1 MQDNNTPIFRV
12 SLSNGTSRDYTEKD
26 YRDLHIADW
35 LNEKH
40 NGNYSVYKL
49 NDAPADTIADDQDYV
64 VSFTKDGQTKSKLYS
79 GQEYKNLGMSD
90 WLEKKHAGNYQ
101 VQSVRGYR
109 DAYLAADED
118 YWKNKADE
126 QKAAIDKFDQD
137 NHDFMFKHDMETK
150 LYEAGEGNGVSDDYI
165 NDDAKYRELVRQKQ
179 KLQADLSNNPY
190 TKSIYKA
197 NAEYADEKAAEY
209 DDIINGMDP
218 QTREEKDERTYFKQ
232 ARKLQKDVAK
242 IYSVDTMKEPGENT
256 ASDYLRNFI
265 KGHGAT
271 FSDVDFWTM
280 NFTEISRN
288 LNVRDIM
295 RGLQN
300 KGINLLDATE
310 KDIDDNLTPGEKALL
325 QAFFMKS
332 EAEYQRAKDMAPG
345 YTAGQT
351 SAESLEFMA
360 EFLISGGI
368 GRGLAAAGAK
378 GLKSWIGRAI
388 RTGSESAI
396 RSSVKRGM
404 IGALTRGGEKAL
416 TKGMKTA
423 TDMASKAVSGAYSAG
438 IKPIGQAVWHT
449 AVQPSTYRTIT
460 ENMTQIQDNGEL
472 MKASDAIW
480 GGVLDQMIENWS
492 ESMGGA
498 VETVLGAPFKL
509 AGWSGEKILGKTS
522 LGQWGKWLADSQVAK
537 VLHDAGFNGLIGEM
551 GEEWLGNAVRV
562 GFGLMSGD
570 EFKDF
575 ASWHEQLEMAAS
587 FAPISLFGLGT
598 TTYAASRQAKNY
610 KRTAEAMRGVLNRAG
625 MTEDEIADI
634 MDTKHT
640 KKEIADALTPVIQRI
655 VHGRET
661 NDTAMEDY
669 ITTLRFAQASAMNE
683 VLATAQSIEKET
695 ARKEKRNDIARDLG
709 AKGEEVEI
717 DGEKKVIYTNDERG
731 KFTHIMQ
738 TDRVDAEGKPYELE
752 AVTTVK
758 DADGNEWFYMGS
770 DGSQVVL
777 KKIGADGGKPMF
789 LTQEQYAQR
798 VESGEYVE
806 NTQLATQYLDG
817 QIEKERAAE
826 ERNRRNKELQEKYNA
841 VAQRIQVGSTIDLG
855 TEEAPMKGVVMAMG
869 RDGVIVDFGDPVLL
883 NGATLQI
890 HRLSLEQAGNAVGV
904 DASTKSDEQQERDAI
919 DREDADRKRIDTLN
933 RTFRN
938 KDFTVNG
945 DYYVYT
951 RMFEAPFID
960 ENGTEVAKVTAT
972 DELGNEV
979 EVTVPLQE
987 LQEQA
992 LTAEEQDRIDAEQ
1005 DNTDASDDAAGTLKD
1020 FRGNAIPMHINEKT
1034 GEEEVDKREFKKRDP
1049 EAYYRW
1055 NDSRR
1060 GGDTSDSMEAIQA
1073 DIAAK
1078 TKQKE
1083 EYVSKKQAETD
1094 PDLRDE
1100 LEGQITRL
1108 DNDINLLAGIYLKYD
1123 TKMMFEY
1130 QQKRLQDNLN
1140 LDDIDINDVLL
1151 GDEMGTLTDEQKSI
1165 AMDYLNAKAALGS
1178 KSGQVRNDIADKV
1191 AVINNA
1197 IDSYVNVDNGQIVT
1211 ATLKQDDRKVFI
1223 IGGNVAV
1230 ADDGSMVDSQ
1240 KSDKLIIIKDAETS
1254 KISYVEPTQISR
1266 LNGNFDPVKEKDNAK
1281 QLVMQASAQS
1291 EEGTDGASQFNLGNT
1306 YQLTTEDGQTFPI
1319 QISNEQKPEAIEQ
1332 EPTETEQETALSR
1345 IPVDKNGNAQFE
1357 EAQPSDTWKALVEM
1371 NEGDAA
1377 EAEDTAKQMYDNA
1390 TKELDKAQKSKPKT
1404 GATVMEIQK
1413 NKAEYKSKLDKLQA
1427 KVDYWSTVLSFPEA
1441 ERKAAAIA
1449 AENAKTE
1456 AKQQANDNLAKGRK
1470 IMQEKGTYYK
1480 EDSKLGDYLNF
1491 EDFALRMI
1499 ANGRVK
1505 FVWKSDPD
1513 NSAIKG
1519 LGAHLGFEDNENE
1532 RKRVFSILANAD
1544 KGGLRPNEAAQELAE
1559 IYNSS
1564 NDNESIDTMQA
1575 LDTILDIIRSY
1586 GGKTRDMM
1594 NAAIAA
1600 HANVGMDERG
1610 YMEDRQGNPIN
1621 PDGTLYAEPV
1631 ASIDEITD
1639 EDFTNPTRSIALPK
1653 IPENVDNAIGA
1664 NGKPVIIKKNI
1675 FKRNSQAHPEV
1686 SPQQAREILSS
1697 ALYRPD
1703 LYGQNQKTSR
1713 PYNWIV
1719 ISTKDSAGQ
1728 NRLVVL
1734 EVNENKDNVEIIHWY
1749 NARNNS
1755 IEQIKRQAQKEGGL
1769 ILILPSE
1776 TEEAGGLSSRQ
1787 SGLSSKGKDNAKIT
1801 ENQEGDGKIILIKG
1815 KKWETTAEPES
1826 YKSSTKRRANSH
1838 DIVWFIGNKRYG
1850 STTAERD
1857 LIEAEASEYGGY
1869 IGAWNAYEE
1878 DKILLGKNEAA
1889 LLKKA
1894 AEHESANQTI
1904 EALSSNSSENHLAE
1918 NPNDLPDLLPT
1929 QENNTSSEDE
1939 GTNIFEESNT
1949 ETEKPV
1955 AEQIIE
1961 QRKVVN
1967 TEPTEAQKEAGNY
1980 RMGHVKIDGMDV
1992 TIENPKGSIRRG
2004 TDADGKEWQS
2014 EMHYDYGYI
2023 RSTKAVDNDHI
2034 DIFLSDNPETG
2045 DVFVVDQVNPK
2056 TGEFDESKVMYG
2068 FASEQEARDAYLSN
2082 YEEGWKGLGKI
2093 TEVTR
2098 EEFKKWIDSSTRKT
2112 KPFSEY
2118 ASVKVAEA
2126 QKDVEFSISNGN
2138 DKAGTAEEKE
2148 FAEKY
2153 SVSQKYVED
2162 YANGMRLGTGTGCGL
2177 ALQNIRHDFRLAN
2190 STLKFAEFAHEY
2202 AKLKRELFDKFGDY
2216 DKLKAQQ
2223 IAEAE
2228 ARRDAM
2234 EAARKRI
2241 EEEQQRKKAEYEA
2254 RIARYKGMSLD
2265 ELDSEYFKALEN
2277 KDEVSARDIVDE
2289 VARRN
2294 GYVDVSSDY
2303 QGVGAWAAPSRPG
2316 GYTDEERRASLETDA
2331 PDLSL
2336 EDISLGYTLQPDDI
2350 FDHPERYVQGDSTSK
2365 EAARAIKAT
2374 LNALKRGN
2382 KDAKIKVFRAV
2393 PLSVKEGRLRNG
2405 DWVTPSRAYAD
2416 MHGNHR
2422 LEGEYRVI
2430 EEEVPAKDLWWD
2442 GNDVREWGYDDGTA
2456 RRYANVEN
2464 NTKRNDVIT
2473 RDDAG
2478 NIIPPSRRFDSGN
2491 ADERYQISGRKA
2503 IDKSS
2508 EESRIAYEAVKEQL
2522 DRIGIPVE
2530 LLSNQAMREM
2540 AINANALETVS
2551 SQNEYQQTVVSSA
2564 SGAKIINNLDNL
2576 AKSLENEPKTKE
2588 KTFLGAL
2595 AKALDAKKHGSNSQ
2609 YATFE
2614 AKNGTVVTIRLA
2626 NHNAATSTFDN
2637 HGENDGISIVVSA
2650 RENNGIT
2657 NDGKAHVTEFYY
2669 DAIKLRK
2676 ADGKPLVDIVKSI
2689 KQSLY
2694 SGEYKDT
2701 TGLAQ
2706 REEVNA
2712 KDVPEFMTV
2721 YHGSGA
2727 KFDRFDHSHMGEG
2740 EGNQAFGWGTYVTE
2754 VEGIGRAYA
2763 KAAAAKD
2770 GDLMNRYTSYIRNRM
2785 ASGISFEAAKKEL
2798 MERLEKIYEKQTDET
2813 LYANFRESFKK
2824 LKALT
2829 ERELPLRELYTVEI
2843 PEDINSSLSKDEI
2856 LKGLDSIGKELFSG
2870 YGLNDVQI
2878 NAMYGTTRQWY
2889 ELGRTATSDF
2899 FPLKE
2904 AFKAYGI
2911 DAETIDKRIHDGA
2924 MEDRR
2929 KNPAGYGFY
2938 LNWTGRIDKWIEKL
2952 GISEDEYERYD
2963 MVTGEDA
2970 YHYLEIKLGGAKEA
2984 SDYLSEHGYVGIKYP
2999 AQYTSGGR
3007 SDGARNYVI
3016 FNENDAKITGRIE
3029 FLREPDGT
3037 VYGATVGGK
3046 IYLNR
3051 ERLNPNTPI
3060 HEYTHLWFSALK
3072 DANPELYKRG
3082 VELMKQLPIWEEVK
3096 TDPNYANLSGDDA
3109 IASECLSR
3117 LVGDKGADVLTKMAK
3132 DANVSGDILG
3142 TAHRISLIE
3151 EFKDWLKKFWTW
3163 VRDSFTPWTKEEA
3176 ARVSVDDIQN
3186 MVLSD
3191 LAKGVNPLANAREE
3205 SELTKTNDKFNEQ
3218 LETLTENNADSV
3230 VLSLGRPSDILQSAG
3245 VKNKPMKLYGNK
3257 VMKKMRKHGFALD
3270 DLHDLPRAVA
3280 DPIAVFN
3287 NYGEDGNRS
3296 ILTELRT
3303 QQGNFLVS
3311 VNIGKDADIDFNIVR
3326 SVFGKGDENVV
3337 DWINKGLA
3345 TYINKEKA
3353 LSFLSHQSAPIAA
3366 TAANAELL
3374 SAAKIVKEF
3383 ENPNNEGEKSNF
3395 QFIGEKGA
3403 AHLDKAEE
3411 ATIRLDNL
3419 SIARQMENAGKDAKT
3434 IKLATGWER
3443 GADGKWR
3450 YEISDANIKDTIDL
3464 GKGISK
3470 KRFEEDML
3478 WNSGRLGNVIDAPE
3492 IFKAYPQLK
3501 DIHIET
3507 DSIVNDMPSNGEFN
3521 ANSNRITIHA
3531 DKLKYLNS
3539 ILNHEIQHAIQHIE
3553 GFATGGTPEHLEK
3566 EFNAARL
3573 EWRARAYAHELE
3585 ETAKELGGEYNLV
3598 EVENAL
3604 GKEYKEMGMEDLLP
3618 DKETRIKGAN
3628 YFARGYADRSMD
3640 EAIKR
3645 FHLDESTRS
3654 DFNPY
3659 VEYMRIAGEVEA
3671 RNVSERL
3678 GMTPEERRRTLASE
3692 TEDVSREDQIILNDA
3707 LNGNSYYDEANDKFN
3722 NDLARYQNGEM
3733 DKNEMLRLGRPQGV
3747 MRAFLPDLPIVIR
3760 QRILSKGSTRKHNVA
3775 IDALTDMPK
3784 HLSQPIFVFKRSDNA
3799 LGVLTEMQ
3807 DRDGKNVCVAI
3818 ELNRRIQDGGEILE
3832 VNDVRSIHGRNV
3844 ADIVYPIVQNGTL
3857 KWVDKEKGLEYLS
3870 SASQYVQQEIDK
3882 QDLSSAAKIVKDFEN
3897 PIIPDATNVNPTSDL
3912 SKQSELDAEYMAAV
3926 KSGDMSKAQQMVKD
3940 AFRAAFPNN
3949 KLGSTIFYK
3958 GKNGEWKN
3966 QVGGF
3971 FTDSYEFA
3979 DYYGGGESK
3988 KFFINMENPY
3998 EYDFMESGSD
4008 GDFPGTD
4015 GQTRN
4020 TYDIIK
4026 AADEAAGDNP
4036 YDGYILRN
4044 VGEGSAPGD
4053 FIVDDYITKISSN
4066 VKSAEPVTY
4075 DDSGKVIP
4083 LSKRF
4088 SDVDDIRFRISKDDT
4103 SSNGGNSEASE
4114 NNGSDDEMTERPFED
4129 VMFSVRSRENTAK
4142 AKEGL
4147 QNFDKETVSDMLMK
4161 TFSDVPED
4169 IRAKITDRAF
4179 NNGFN
4184 FGKATVNYFA
4194 DLAERE
4200 DDLTDKEQKAVAT
4213 MRDNMKEALGIDNLS
4228 LDDTLWSM
4236 FQTSMDGGRDI
4247 LTAARRAI
4255 VADKLCQT
4263 PADQAR
4269 RKKADDEIRFSIRRE
4284 MESTSAAEMYNSASS
4299 YWANRLKE
4307 SGLDMYES
4315 VNDLIEAIEKSTGK
4329 KAGSFE
4335 DIRLALNQQSSKG
4348 LAAMSKYTSDYLE
4361 PLWDA
4366 IKDVMQASGMEY
4378 DDVVRYVMLK
4388 HAIERNTVF
4397 AKRDAKAFY
4406 QAEFD
4411 NLVDP
4416 LKKERKELEKD
4427 RKKALASGDVMAAS
4441 DCDIR
4446 IQTIDLQ
4453 IAAAQAKLD
4462 RNNKMVDN
4470 GTSPKYRE
4478 FRENDYGGL
4487 TSMYSEYP
4495 GLKPRKDYKSD
4506 NDYNRAAR
4514 AVRKPLYQTVADME
4528 AAAQKEVNATEA
4540 RVTGG
4545 QFDALWDRINAATKA
4560 TLASQY
4566 KSNVISKAQYEAARD
4581 QFKYYVP
4588 LRGFKDDTA
4597 EDIWSYFNDS
4607 RSGSFAPSLVKAKGR
4622 KSEAENP
4629 FNWIGTMASSAIAQ
4643 NIKNESK
4650 MALYYFITNRPNQD
4664 IVAVKDVWYQFDA
4677 AATAEYQK
4685 NNPGSKKRLFRVAY
4699 PPFNASLD
4707 TDAAKAAY
4715 DLWEE
4720 NMVKQAQQGLA
4731 YRGSNKPNVSEYV
4744 AFIEPREI
4752 PQHIIRMKL
4761 RGKDVSLIINGNPRA
4776 AQAINGMLNI
4786 ETEGAYKMIFGPV
4799 LRFMS
4804 AVRTSYNPEFWISN
4818 AQRDLLMAAMGMD
4831 IRGYGVG
4838 NFVSNVVNP
4847 RKIMR
4852 MMKDYK
4858 NGTLGS
4864 SEMENYYREFA
4875 ENGAITG
4882 FTVVNG
4888 NDYWEKQI
4896 NEFIDKSTFRKVVEK
4911 VKLDKFLQHWQD
4923 LGEAVEQ
4930 MTRFSAYMSARK
4942 SGEGIVE
4949 ATNLAKEIS
4958 VNFNRKGSGQHIKWT
4973 ELDTLTT
4980 KDGRPLSQAGKI
4992 AVYTLSLVPA
5002 YGRHAIMFFNAAIQ
5016 GLNAMYKLWK
5026 INPKRFWGWMTG
5038 YFAVGVMQAL
5048 LHALMDDDDDYL
5060 DINDH
5065 TRRNNL
5071 LLGYGGLYFKWGMP
5085 QEARAFYAMGDMFVN
5100 SLMGRTPDK
5109 NVVWESAK
5117 AFLDV
5122 MPISVDDGILG
5133 ALPSVL
5139 QPAMDIARNKDF
5151 AGARI
5156 YNDMRFLS
5164 EDERS
5169 RTPKYPNALPN
5180 TGKVFIN
5187 ISKVLNNLSGG
5198 SEWDA
5203 GAINIHPEAIQHI
5216 VENAGGGLLTTF
5228 DKIYETVGG
5237 AVDMATGLP
5246 ITGEEL
5252 SVRRFPFLNR
5262 ILQVND
5268 ERTRNAHVSE
5278 LFYFYKSE
5286 AEHTKTKLRK
5296 LKKNGDYDEL
5306 DKLLNSEEFEI
5317 YGIYQKYEKLMKR
5330 YNEQIKIEDN
5340 KDERKML
5347 MREQDEYRKEMIR
5360 EISEIE

>member
-90 WLEKKHAGNYQ
+90 WLEKEHAGNYQ

-126 QKAAIDKFDQD
+126 QKAAIDKFDRD

-150 LYEAGEGNGVSDDYI
+150 LYQAGEGNGVSDDYI

-179 KLQADLSNNPY
+179 KLQADLANNPY
-190 TKSIYKA
+190 TKSAYKA

-265 KGHGAT
+265 KGHGDT
-271 FSDVDFWTM
+271 FSDIDFWTM

-423 TDMASKAVSGAYSAG
+423 TDMASKAVSGAYGAG

-449 AVQPSTYRTIT
+449 AVQPSTYRAIT

-509 AGWSGEKILGKTS
+509 AGWSGEKILGKTT
-522 LGQWGKWLADSQVAK
+522 LGQWGKWLADSQVTK

-806 NTQLATQYLDG
+806 DTQLATQYLDG

-855 TEEAPMKGVVMAMG
+855 TEDAPMKGVVMAMG

-883 NGATLQI
+883 NGETLQI

-919 DREDADRKRIDTLN
+919 DREDTDRKRIDALN
-933 RTFRN
+933 KTFRD

-945 DYYVYT
+945 DHYIYT

-992 LTAEEQDRIDAEQ
+992 LTAEEQDRVDAEQ
-1005 DNTDASDDAAGTLKD
+1005 DNTDASEDAAGTLKD
-1020 FRGNAIPMHINEKT
+1020 FRGNAIPMHVNEKT

-1073 DIAAK
+1073 DITAK

-1123 TKMMFEY
+1123 TKMMFEH

-1178 KSGQVRNDIADKV
+1178 KSGQVRSDIADKV

-1240 KSDKLIIIKDAETS
+1240 KSDKLIIIKDAETG

-1357 EAQPSDTWKALVEM
+1357 EAQPSETWKALVEM

-1390 TKELDKAQKSKPKT
+1390 SKELDKAQKSKPKA

-1427 KVDYWSTVLSFPEA
+1427 KVDYWSKVLSFPEA

-1505 FVWKSDPD
+1505 FVWKSDPN

-1544 KGGLRPNEAAQELAE
+1544 KGGLRPDEAAQELAE

-1675 FKRNSQAHPEV
+1675 FEKVSKAHSFAADE
-1686 SPQQAREILSS
+1686 SRKILKE
-1697 ALYRPD
+1697 ALYNPD
-1703 LYGQNQKTSR
+1703 IVGQSQPKSKKN
-1713 PYNWIV
+1713 NWIA
-1719 ISTKDSAGQ
+1719 IKIDDSSPI
-1728 NRLVVL
+1728 VVL
-1734 EVNENKDNVEIIHWY
+1734 EVNRNKDNVEIVGWY
-1749 NARNNS
+1749 TLDDRNL
-1755 IEQIKRQAQKEGGL
+1755 ERIKRQAEREDGELL
-1769 ILILPSE
+1769 ILTPKGAAASLSTLPSD
-1776 TEEAGGLSSRQ
+1776 LSSE
-1787 SGLSSKGKDNAKIT
+1787 SKVNKKSTETQEDNIK
-1801 ENQEGDGKIILIKG
+1801 NNKSGKIEDYGEQISGARKDMLRDLAKSVQNTSLESLISLPFSKAFKKPNLRKAVEEGALRDKDARFAQATIAAFLSTKKPVSGTKDEKRRQRWGQKTNVEKWAEKAYTGIKILQELFDADERVRDKVIEAAIADKYVGVAEAKAQQQRISDLNHREFNGTSYPLNIIALYNEVFDRLGYPAGQDTKIPVGRIVCDSTFDSYSLRATNGEDWIYSSRSLKSFEDVVDELVYLIKVANADETADHPVENFKMRG
-1815 KKWETTAEPES
+1815 INSKVETTGYRVLAA
-1826 YKSSTKRRANSH
+1826 KN
-1838 DIVWFIGNKRYG
+1838 I
-1850 STTAERD
+1850 TTAITRGNRFAVDETFPTR
-1857 LIEAEASEYGGY
+1857 
-1869 IGAWNAYEE
+1869 
-1878 DKILLGKNEAA
+1878 EAA
-1889 LLKKA
+1889 L
-1894 AEHESANQTI
+1894 
-1904 EALSSNSSENHLAE
+1904 
-1918 NPNDLPDLLPT
+1918 
-1929 QENNTSSEDE
+1929 
-1939 GTNIFEESNT
+1939 
-1949 ETEKPV
+1949 
-1955 AEQIIE
+1955 
-1961 QRKVVN
+1961 
-1967 TEPTEAQKEAGNY
+1967 
-1980 RMGHVKIDGMDV
+1980 
-1992 TIENPKGSIRRG
+1992 
-2004 TDADGKEWQS
+2004 
-2014 EMHYDYGYI
+2014 
-2023 RSTKAVDNDHI
+2023 
-2034 DIFLSDNPETG
+2034 
-2045 DVFVVDQVNPK
+2045 
-2056 TGEFDESKVMYG
+2056 
-2068 FASEQEARDAYLSN
+2068 
-2082 YEEGWKGLGKI
+2082 
-2093 TEVTR
+2093 
-2098 EEFKKWIDSSTRKT
+2098 
-2112 KPFSEY
+2112 
-2118 ASVKVAEA
+2118 
-2126 QKDVEFSISNGN
+2126 
-2138 DKAGTAEEKE
+2138 
-2148 FAEKY
+2148 
-2153 SVSQKYVED
+2153 
-2162 YANGMRLGTGTGCGL
+2162 
-2177 ALQNIRHDFRLAN
+2177 
-2190 STLKFAEFAHEY
+2190 
-2202 AKLKRELFDKFGDY
+2202 
-2216 DKLKAQQ
+2216 
-2223 IAEAE
+2223 
-2228 ARRDAM
+2228 
-2234 EAARKRI
+2234 KRI
-2241 EEEQQRKKAEYEA
+2241 EELKA
-2254 RIARYKGMSLD
+2254 KGL
-2265 ELDSEYFKALEN
+2265 ECSEPL
-2277 KDEVSARDIVDE
+2277 
-2289 VARRN
+2289 
-2294 GYVDVSSDY
+2294 
-2303 QGVGAWAAPSRPG
+2303 
-2316 GYTDEERRASLETDA
+2316 ERRETV
-2331 PDLSL
+2331 
-2336 EDISLGYTLQPDDI
+2336 GY
-2350 FDHPERYVQGDSTSK
+2350 EK
-2365 EAARAIKAT
+2365 
-2374 LNALKRGN
+2374 
-2382 KDAKIKVFRAV
+2382 
-2393 PLSVKEGRLRNG
+2393 
-2405 DWVTPSRAYAD
+2405 
-2416 MHGNHR
+2416 
-2422 LEGEYRVI
+2422 
-2430 EEEVPAKDLWWD
+2430 
-2442 GNDVREWGYDDGTA
+2442 
-2456 RRYANVEN
+2456 
-2464 NTKRNDVIT
+2464 
-2473 RDDAG
+2473 
-2478 NIIPPSRRFDSGN
+2478 
-2491 ADERYQISGRKA
+2491 YQISFAHPITREFIPLEKEYDSKEEAIAAREEEHEEFNRLANEAIAAEAKKSGENREKSYFHITHYYDKDSDGKYHWYYGVALDDKYGPKKSAFNTMPFFLAERLSSREEAQKQIDANKERWESLVKDVVRQRNNFVFFSGDNDTRKGEDYRNGKDVTAEEFANEFGFRGVQFGNWANQADRQAALNNAYDSFMDMSKIIGVSPKAMSLNGELGIAFGSRGSGAASAHYEPDEVVINLTKTRGAGSLAHEWWHALDNYFSRAANVKLGYVTSDKRLPMREEMRNAFNNLIDDVEKSDYHSRSIDRGSGYWGTRVEETARLFAEWIADEMAKRGELNNFLASRNDSEDSYARMGYVFYKA
-2503 IDKSS
+2503 IQKLQPEGEMMTFEEFRKTPMALKGFSYPTRAELETLGKDVRNIFGVVQERTDETTGNVALFQMVDKILSDNS
-2508 EESRIAYEAVKEQL
+2508 PEKRLAYEVVSQMLSNA
-2522 DRIGIPVE
+2522 GIPVE
-2530 LLSNQAMREM
+2530 LLSDKAMREM
-2540 AINANALETVS
+2540 AINATMLDTALPEDESSFKGTVIS
-2551 SQNEYQQTVVSSA
+2551 SIDGT
-2564 SGAKIINNLDNL
+2564 KILRNLDN
-2576 AKSLENEPKTKE
+2576 AIDDYQNVGDKGT
-2588 KTFLGAL
+2588 KTFLGDLASAL
-2595 AKALDAKKHGSNSQ
+2595 GSSDKDKSSQ

-2614 AKNGTVVTIRLA
+2614 TKNGQVVTIRIS
-2626 NHNAATSTFDN
+2626 NHNATVSNFDN
-2637 HGENDGISIVVSA
+2637 AGESNGISIVIS
-2650 RENNGIT
+2650 RKPNEGMT
-2657 NDGKAHVTEFYY
+2657 NDGDAHIVEFFYPDKA
-2669 DAIKLRK
+2669 LNK
-2676 ADGKPLVDIVKSI
+2676 AEGKPLVEILKSI

-2754 VEGIGRAYA
+2754 VEGIGRTYA

-2770 GDLMNRYTSYIRNRM
+2770 GDLMSRYTSYIRDRM

-2843 PEDINSSLSKDEI
+2843 PEDINSDLSKDEI

-2870 YGLNDVQI
+2870 YGLNDAQI
-2878 NAMYGTTRQWY
+2878 NAMFGTTRQWY
-2889 ELGRTATSDF
+2889 GFGRTATSDF

-2911 DAETIDKRIHDGA
+2911 DAETIDKRIHDEA

-2963 MVTGEDA
+2963 MATGEDA

-2984 SDYLSEHGYVGIKYP
+2984 SDYLSERGYVGIKYP

-3016 FNENDAKITGRIE
+3016 FNENDAKITDRIE

-3060 HEYTHLWFSALK
+3060 HEYTHLWFSALE

-3257 VMKKMRKHGFALD
+3257 VIKKMRKHGFALD
-3270 DLHDLPRAVA
+3270 DLRDLPRAVA

-3374 SAAKIVKEF
+3374 SAANIVKEF

-3450 YEISDANIKDTIDL
+3450 YEIADMKELNRNGNLLYRKHHPDYARYIELLHKDNAYWFGESEALTNEESAEFEKL
-3464 GKGISK
+3464 SK
-3470 KRFEEDML
+3470 KYKSDKFGGAKLDNNHSLEAY
-3478 WNSGRLGNVIDAPE
+3478 VDAPE
-3492 IFKAYPQLK
+3492 LFKAYPELK
-3501 DIHIET
+3501 GVGFRFEDTGGNET
-3507 DSIVNDMPSNGEFN
+3507 ASYHYISSVLDLDRDDVGEIVVNTGKVSVYTPTRTLMS
-3521 ANSNRITIHA
+3521 AV
-3531 DKLKYLNS
+3531 L
-3539 ILNHEIQHAIQHIE
+3539 HEIQHAIQHIE
-3553 GFATGGTPEHLEK
+3553 GFSTGGTPENVKK
-3566 EFNAARL
+3566 EFNAAKA

-3585 ETAKELGGEYNLV
+3585 ETAKELGGEYNLA

-3604 GKEYKEMGMEDLLP
+3604 GKEYKETGMEDLLP

-3645 FHLDESTRS
+3645 FHLDESAGS

-3659 VEYMRIAGEVEA
+3659 DEYMHIAGEVEA

-3678 GMTPEERRRTLASE
+3678 GMTPEERRQTLASE

-3707 LNGNSYYDEANDKFN
+3707 LSGNSYYDEA
-3722 NDLARYQNGEM
+3722 
-3733 DKNEMLRLGRPQGV
+3733 
-3747 MRAFLPDLPIVIR
+3747 
-3760 QRILSKGSTRKHNVA
+3760 
-3775 IDALTDMPK
+3775 
-3784 HLSQPIFVFKRSDNA
+3784 
-3799 LGVLTEMQ
+3799 
-3807 DRDGKNVCVAI
+3807 
-3818 ELNRRIQDGGEILE
+3818 
-3832 VNDVRSIHGRNV
+3832 
-3844 ADIVYPIVQNGTL
+3844 
-3857 KWVDKEKGLEYLS
+3857 
-3870 SASQYVQQEIDK
+3870 
-3882 QDLSSAAKIVKDFEN
+3882 
-3897 PIIPDATNVNPTSDL
+3897 TNVNSTSDL

-3926 KSGDMSKAQQMVKD
+3926 ESGDMSKAQQMVKD

-3988 KFFINMENPY
+3988 RFFINMENPY

-4103 SSNGGNSEASE
+4103 SFNGRNSEASE
-4114 NNGSDDEMTERPFED
+4114 HNGSDDEMTERPFED
-4129 VMFSVRSRENTAK
+4129 VMSSVRSRENTAK

-4213 MRDNMKEALGIDNLS
+4213 MRDNMKEALGLDNLS

-4581 QFKYYVP
+4581 EFKYYVP

-4650 MALYYFITNRPNQD
+4650 LALYYFITNRPNQD

-4685 NNPGSKKRLFRVAY
+4685 NNPGSKKRLFSVAY
-4699 PPFNASLD
+4699 PPLNASLN

-4831 IRGYGVG
+4831 IRGYGAG

-4875 ENGAITG
+4875 ESGAITG

-4896 NEFIDKSTFRKVVEK
+4896 NEFIDKSTFRKVMEK

-4930 MTRFSAYMSARK
+4930 MTRFSAFVSARK
-4942 SGEGIVE
+4942 AGEGIVE

-4958 VNFNRKGSGQHIKWT
+4958 VNFNRKGSGQHIKWK

-5016 GLNAMYKLWK
+5016 GLNSMYKLWK

-5071 LLGYGGLYFKWGMP
+5071 LLGYGGLYFKWSMP

-5203 GAINIHPEAIQHI
+5203 GAINIHPETIQHI

>member
-35 LNEKH
+35 LNENH

-90 WLEKKHAGNYQ
+90 WLEKEHAGNYQ

-150 LYEAGEGNGVSDDYI
+150 LYQAGEGNGISDDYI

-190 TKSIYKA
+190 IKSTYKA

-218 QTREEKDERTYFKQ
+218 QTSEEKDERTYFKQ

-256 ASDYLRNFI
+256 ASDYLKNFI
-265 KGHGAT
+265 KGHGDT
-271 FSDVDFWTM
+271 FSDIDFWTM

-288 LNVRDIM
+288 LNVRNIM
-295 RGLQN
+295 KGLQN
-300 KGINLLDATE
+300 KGINLLNATE

-388 RTGSESAI
+388 RTGSENAI

-423 TDMASKAVSGAYSAG
+423 TDIASKAVSGAYGAG

-492 ESMGGA
+492 ESMGGT

-509 AGWSGEKILGKTS
+509 AGWSGEKILGKTT
-522 LGQWGKWLADSQVAK
+522 LGQWGKWLADSQAAK

-640 KKEIADALTPVIQRI
+640 KKEIADALTPVMQRI

-709 AKGEEVEI
+709 AKGEEVET
-717 DGEKKVIYTNDERG
+717 DGEKKLIYTNDERG

-777 KKIGADGGKPMF
+777 KKIGTEGGKPMF

-806 NTQLATQYLDG
+806 NTQLATQYLDE
-817 QIEKERAAE
+817 QIEKERSAE
-826 ERNRRNKELQEKYNA
+826 ERNRRNKELQDKYNA

-855 TEEAPMKGVVMAMG
+855 TEDAPMKGVVMAMG

-883 NGATLQI
+883 NGETLQI

-919 DREDADRKRIDTLN
+919 DREDTNRKRIDTLN
-933 RTFRN
+933 RTFQN

-945 DYYVYT
+945 DHYVYT

-992 LTAEEQDRIDAEQ
+992 LTAEEQNGVDAEQ
-1005 DNTDASDDAAGTLKD
+1005 DNTDASDDAAGRLKD
-1020 FRGNAIPMHINEKT
+1020 FRGNDIPMHINEKT

-1123 TKMMFEY
+1123 AKMMFEY

-1178 KSGQVRNDIADKV
+1178 KSGQVRSDIADKV

-1211 ATLKQDDRKVFI
+1211 ATLKQDDRKVYI
-1223 IGGNVAV
+1223 IGGNV
-1230 ADDGSMVDSQ
+1230 DMTPDGSMVDSQ
-1240 KSDKLIIIKDAETS
+1240 KSDKLIIIKDAETG

-1291 EEGTDGASQFNLGNT
+1291 GDGTDGASQFNLGNT

-1371 NEGDAA
+1371 NEGDAT

-1390 TKELDKAQKSKPKT
+1390 TKELDKAQKAKPKAGT
-1404 GATVMEIQK
+1404 TVMEIQK

-1427 KVDYWSTVLSFPEA
+1427 KVDYWSKVLSFPEA

-1505 FVWKSDPD
+1505 FVWKSDPN

-1519 LGAHLGFEDNENE
+1519 LGVHLGFEDNENE

-1544 KGGLRPNEAAQELAE
+1544 KGGLRPDEAAQELAE

-1621 PDGTLYAEPV
+1621 PDGTLYAESV
-1631 ASIDEITD
+1631 SSIDEITD
-1639 EDFTNPTRSIALPK
+1639 EDFTEPTRSIALPK

-1749 NARNNS
+1749 NARNSS

-1787 SGLSSKGKDNAKIT
+1787 SGLSSEGKD
-1801 ENQEGDGKIILIKG
+1801 
-1815 KKWETTAEPES
+1815 
-1826 YKSSTKRRANSH
+1826 
-1838 DIVWFIGNKRYG
+1838 
-1850 STTAERD
+1850 
-1857 LIEAEASEYGGY
+1857 
-1869 IGAWNAYEE
+1869 
-1878 DKILLGKNEAA
+1878 
-1889 LLKKA
+1889 
-1894 AEHESANQTI
+1894 
-1904 EALSSNSSENHLAE
+1904 
-1918 NPNDLPDLLPT
+1918 
-1929 QENNTSSEDE
+1929 
-1939 GTNIFEESNT
+1939 TNIYEESNI
-1949 ETEKPV
+1949 ESEKPV
-1955 AEQIIE
+1955 TEQITE

-2014 EMHYDYGYI
+2014 EIHYDYGYI
-2023 RSTKAVDNDHI
+2023 RGTKAVDNDHI

-2045 DVFVVDQVNPK
+2045 NVFVVDQVNPK
-2056 TGEFDESKVMYG
+2056 TGKFDESKVMYG

-2093 TEVTR
+2093 TEVTK
-2098 EEFKKWIDSSTRKT
+2098 EEFKRWIDSSTRKT

-2118 ASVKVAEA
+2118 ARVKVTEVQKEKATDNQGNPINEDGTLKFDKIKSIDDLTDSDFSKPYRNVALPALPENVDSAIGAEGKPVIIKKSIFEKVSKAHSFSADESRKILKEALYNPDIVGQSQPKSKKNNWIAIKIDDSSPIVVLEVNRNKDNVEIVGWYTLDDRNLERIKRQAEREDGELLILTPKGAAASLSTLPSDLSSESKINKKITESQEDNRQNNKSEKIEDYGEQISGARKDMLRDLAKTIQNTSLESLISLPFSKAFKKPNLRKAVEEGALRDKDARFAQATIAAFLSTKKPVSGTKDEKRRQRWGQKTNVEKWAEKAYNGIKILQELFDADERVRDKVIEAAVADKYVGVAEA
-2126 QKDVEFSISNGN
+2126 
-2138 DKAGTAEEKE
+2138 
-2148 FAEKY
+2148 
-2153 SVSQKYVED
+2153 
-2162 YANGMRLGTGTGCGL
+2162 
-2177 ALQNIRHDFRLAN
+2177 
-2190 STLKFAEFAHEY
+2190 
-2202 AKLKRELFDKFGDY
+2202 
-2216 DKLKAQQ
+2216 KAQQ
-2223 IAEAE
+2223 QRISDLNHREFNGTSYPLNIIALYNEVFDRLGYPAGQDTKIPVGRIACDSTFDSYSLRATNGE
-2228 ARRDAM
+2228 DWIYSSRSLKSFEDVVDELVYLIKVANADETADHPVENFKIRGINPKVETTGYRVLAAKNLTTAITRGNRFAVDETFPTR
-2234 EAARKRI
+2234 EAALKRI
-2241 EEEQQRKKAEYEA
+2241 EELKA
-2254 RIARYKGMSLD
+2254 KGL
-2265 ELDSEYFKALEN
+2265 ECSEPL
-2277 KDEVSARDIVDE
+2277 
-2289 VARRN
+2289 
-2294 GYVDVSSDY
+2294 
-2303 QGVGAWAAPSRPG
+2303 
-2316 GYTDEERRASLETDA
+2316 ERRETV
-2331 PDLSL
+2331 
-2336 EDISLGYTLQPDDI
+2336 GY
-2350 FDHPERYVQGDSTSK
+2350 EK
-2365 EAARAIKAT
+2365 
-2374 LNALKRGN
+2374 
-2382 KDAKIKVFRAV
+2382 
-2393 PLSVKEGRLRNG
+2393 
-2405 DWVTPSRAYAD
+2405 
-2416 MHGNHR
+2416 
-2422 LEGEYRVI
+2422 
-2430 EEEVPAKDLWWD
+2430 
-2442 GNDVREWGYDDGTA
+2442 
-2456 RRYANVEN
+2456 
-2464 NTKRNDVIT
+2464 
-2473 RDDAG
+2473 
-2478 NIIPPSRRFDSGN
+2478 
-2491 ADERYQISGRKA
+2491 YQISFAHPITREFIPLEKEYDSKEEAIAAREEEHEELNRLANEAIAAAARKSGESVEKSYFHITHYYDKGSDGKYHWYYGVALDDKYGPKKTAFNTMPFFLAERLNSREEAQKQIDANKERWESLVKDVVRQRSNFVYFSGDNETRKGEDYRNGKDVTAEEFANKFGFRGVQFGNWANQADRQAALNNAYDSFMDMSKIIGVSPKAMSLNGELGVAFGSRGSGAASAHYEPDEVVINLTKTRGAGSLAHEWWHALDNYFSRAANVKLGYVTSDKRLPMREEMRKA
-2503 IDKSS
+2503 FNDLVDDVEKSDYHTRSMDRGSGYWGTRVEETARLFAEWIADEMAKRGELNNFLAGRNDSEDSYARMGYVFYRAIQKLQPEGEMMTFEEFRKTPMALKGFSYPTRAELETLGKDVRNIFGVVQERTDETTGNVALFQMVDKILSDNS
-2508 EESRIAYEAVKEQL
+2508 PENRLAYEAVSQML
-2522 DRIGIPVE
+2522 SNAGIPVE

-2540 AINANALETVS
+2540 AINATMLDTALPEDESSFKGTVIS
-2551 SQNEYQQTVVSSA
+2551 SID
-2564 SGAKIINNLDNL
+2564 GANILNNLDKAIDDYQNVGD
-2576 AKSLENEPKTKE
+2576 KGT
-2588 KTFLGAL
+2588 KTFLGDLASAL
-2595 AKALDAKKHGSNSQ
+2595 GSSDKDKSSQ

-2614 AKNGTVVTIRLA
+2614 TKNGQVVTIRVS
-2626 NHNAATSTFDN
+2626 NHNATVSNFDN
-2637 HGENDGISIVVSA
+2637 AGESNGISIVIS
-2650 RENNGIT
+2650 RKPNEGMT
-2657 NDGKAHVTEFYY
+2657 NDGDAHIVEFFYPDKA
-2669 DAIKLRK
+2669 LNK
-2676 ADGKPLVDIVKSI
+2676 AEGKPLVEILKSI

-2694 SGEYKDT
+2694 SGDYKDT

-2754 VEGIGRAYA
+2754 VEGIGRTYA

-2770 GDLMNRYTSYIRNRM
+2770 GDLMSRYTSYIRNRM

-2843 PEDINSSLSKDEI
+2843 PEDINSALSKDEI

-2870 YGLNDVQI
+2870 YGLNDAQI
-2878 NAMYGTTRQWY
+2878 NAMFGTTRQWY

-2904 AFKAYGI
+2904 AFKTYGI
-2911 DAETIDKRIHDGA
+2911 DAETIDKRIHDEA

-2929 KNPAGYGFY
+2929 KNPAGYGQY
-2938 LNWTGRIDKWIEKL
+2938 LSWEKPLGEDGSNRFNGVISGVFEPLSKGVLELKTGKDIYNLLSRQYGSAQAASEKL
-2952 GISEDEYERYD
+2952 EDLGYIGIS
-2963 MVTGEDA
+2963 
-2970 YHYLEIKLGGAKEA
+2970 
-2984 SDYLSEHGYVGIKYP
+2984 YP

-3016 FNENDAKITGRIE
+3016 FNENDAKITNRIE

-3082 VELMKQLPIWEEVK
+3082 VELMKQLPIWEEVR

-3151 EFKDWLKKFWTW
+3151 EFKDWLKRFWTW

-3205 SELTKTNDKFNEQ
+3205 SELTKTNDKFNE
-3218 LETLTENNADSV
+3218 LLDTLTEDNADSV

-3270 DLHDLPRAVA
+3270 DLRDLPRAVA

-3374 SAAKIVKEF
+3374 SAAKIVK
-3383 ENPNNEGEKSNF
+3383 
-3395 QFIGEKGA
+3395 
-3403 AHLDKAEE
+3403 
-3411 ATIRLDNL
+3411 
-3419 SIARQMENAGKDAKT
+3419 
-3434 IKLATGWER
+3434 
-3443 GADGKWR
+3443 
-3450 YEISDANIKDTIDL
+3450 
-3464 GKGISK
+3464 
-3470 KRFEEDML
+3470 
-3478 WNSGRLGNVIDAPE
+3478 
-3492 IFKAYPQLK
+3492 
-3501 DIHIET
+3501 
-3507 DSIVNDMPSNGEFN
+3507 
-3521 ANSNRITIHA
+3521 
-3531 DKLKYLNS
+3531 
-3539 ILNHEIQHAIQHIE
+3539 
-3553 GFATGGTPEHLEK
+3553 
-3566 EFNAARL
+3566 
-3573 EWRARAYAHELE
+3573 
-3585 ETAKELGGEYNLV
+3585 
-3598 EVENAL
+3598 
-3604 GKEYKEMGMEDLLP
+3604 
-3618 DKETRIKGAN
+3618 
-3628 YFARGYADRSMD
+3628 
-3640 EAIKR
+3640 
-3645 FHLDESTRS
+3645 
-3654 DFNPY
+3654 
-3659 VEYMRIAGEVEA
+3659 
-3671 RNVSERL
+3671 
-3678 GMTPEERRRTLASE
+3678 
-3692 TEDVSREDQIILNDA
+3692 
-3707 LNGNSYYDEANDKFN
+3707 
-3722 NDLARYQNGEM
+3722 
-3733 DKNEMLRLGRPQGV
+3733 
-3747 MRAFLPDLPIVIR
+3747 
-3760 QRILSKGSTRKHNVA
+3760 
-3775 IDALTDMPK
+3775 
-3784 HLSQPIFVFKRSDNA
+3784 
-3799 LGVLTEMQ
+3799 
-3807 DRDGKNVCVAI
+3807 
-3818 ELNRRIQDGGEILE
+3818 
-3832 VNDVRSIHGRNV
+3832 
-3844 ADIVYPIVQNGTL
+3844 
-3857 KWVDKEKGLEYLS
+3857 
-3870 SASQYVQQEIDK
+3870 
-3882 QDLSSAAKIVKDFEN
+3882 DFEN
-3897 PIIPDATNVNPTSDL
+3897 PIIPDATNVNSTSDL
-3912 SKQSELDAEYMAAV
+3912 RKQSNLDAEYMAAV
-3926 KSGDMSKAQQMVKD
+3926 ESGDMSKAQQMVKD

-3979 DYYGGGESK
+3979 DYFGDGESK
-3988 KFFINMENPY
+3988 RFFINMENPY

-4026 AADEAAGDNP
+4026 AADEAAVDNP

-4044 VGEGSAPGD
+4044 VGEGSTPGD
-4053 FIVDDYITKISSN
+4053 FVVDDYITKISSN

-4075 DDSGKVIP
+4075 DDNGKVIP

-4103 SSNGGNSEASE
+4103 LSNGGNSEASE
-4114 NNGSDDEMTERPFED
+4114 NNGGDDETTERPFED
-4129 VMFSVRSRENTAK
+4129 VMSSVRSRENTAK

-4213 MRDNMKEALGIDNLS
+4213 MRDNMKEALGLDNLS

-4236 FQTSMDGGRDI
+4236 FQTSMNGGRDI

-4263 PADQAR
+4263 PADETR

-4427 RKKALASGDVMAAS
+4427 RKKALASGDVMAAN

-4528 AAAQKEVNATEA
+4528 AAAQKEVNAAEA

-4650 MALYYFITNRPNQD
+4650 LALYYFISNRPNQD

-4685 NNPGSKKRLFRVAY
+4685 NNPGSKKRLFSAAY
-4699 PPFNASLD
+4699 PPLNASLD

-4720 NMVKQAQQGLA
+4720 DMVKQAQQGLA

-4744 AFIEPREI
+4744 AFIEPKEI

-4831 IRGYGVG
+4831 IRGYGAG

-4858 NGTLGS
+4858 NGTLGN

-4875 ENGAITG
+4875 ESGAITG

-4896 NEFIDKSTFRKVVEK
+4896 NEFIDKSTFRKAVEK

-4930 MTRFSAYMSARK
+4930 MTRFSAFVSARK
-4942 SGEGIVE
+4942 AGEGIVE

-4958 VNFNRKGSGQHIKWT
+4958 VNFNRKGSGQHIKWK

-5016 GLNAMYKLWK
+5016 GLNSMYKLWK
-5026 INPKRFWGWMTG
+5026 INPKRFSGWMTG
-5038 YFAVGVMQAL
+5038 YFAIGVMQAL

-5060 DINDH
+5060 DINDY

-5071 LLGYGGLYFKWGMP
+5071 LLGYGGLYFKWSMP

-5203 GAINIHPEAIQHI
+5203 GAINIHPETIQHI

-5228 DKIYETVGG
+5228 DKIYETIGG

-5306 DKLLNSEEFEI
+5306 DKLLNSDEFEI

-5340 KDERKML
+5340 KDERKAL

-5360 EISEIE
+5360 EISEID

>member
-35 LNEKH
+35 LNENH

-90 WLEKKHAGNYQ
+90 WLEKEHAGNYQ

-150 LYEAGEGNGVSDDYI
+150 LYQAGEGNGISDDYI
-165 NDDAKYRELVRQKQ
+165 NDDAKYRELVRQRQ

-190 TKSIYKA
+190 TKSTYKA

-218 QTREEKDERTYFKQ
+218 QTSEEKDERTYFKQ

-242 IYSVDTMKEPGENT
+242 IYSVDTMKDPGENT
-256 ASDYLRNFI
+256 ASDYLKNFI
-265 KGHGAT
+265 KGHGDT
-271 FSDVDFWTM
+271 FSDIDFWTM

-295 RGLQN
+295 KGLQN
-300 KGINLLDATE
+300 KGVNLLNATE

-388 RTGSESAI
+388 RTGGENAI

-404 IGALTRGGEKAL
+404 IGAFTRGGEKAL

-423 TDMASKAVSGAYSAG
+423 TDIASKAVSGAYSAG

-509 AGWSGEKILGKTS
+509 AGWSGEKILGKTT
-522 LGQWGKWLADSQVAK
+522 LGQWGKWLADSQAAK

-570 EFKDF
+570 KFKDF

-625 MTEDEIADI
+625 MTEDEIANI

-640 KKEIADALTPVIQRI
+640 KQEIADALTPVIQRI

-717 DGEKKVIYTNDERG
+717 DGEKKLIYTNDERG

-777 KKIGADGGKPMF
+777 KKIGTEGGKPMF

-806 NTQLATQYLDG
+806 NTQLATQYLDE

-826 ERNRRNKELQEKYNA
+826 ERNRRNKELQDKYNA

-855 TEEAPMKGVVMAMG
+855 TEDAPMKGVVMAMG

-883 NGATLQI
+883 NGETLQI

-919 DREDADRKRIDTLN
+919 DREDTNRKRIDALN
-933 RTFRN
+933 KTFRD

-945 DYYVYT
+945 DHYVYT

-972 DELGNEV
+972 DELGKEV

-992 LTAEEQDRIDAEQ
+992 LTTEEQDRVDAEQ
-1005 DNTDASDDAAGTLKD
+1005 DNTDASDDAAGRLKD
-1020 FRGNAIPMHINEKT
+1020 FRGNDIPMHINEKT

-1073 DIAAK
+1073 DITAK

-1108 DNDINLLAGIYLKYD
+1108 DNDINLLAGIYHKYD
-1123 TKMMFEY
+1123 AASNFQKAQKQYAKRFADIKKNLLKAKTQEQIDDLFAMQRNVMRDYLTEMQDAAQTISLNQHAVDLQNEINGIADLPVQVTTYARVESDMINDGADRASIDKVLDKIASVQRENMTSGRHFVVDGFHRNGKVYIFAEGNADAEAAAVTYYHERQHNVNMNNPGAVNAVLDQTNDRNALYETLDRIIGDARAYESASARELADEIVAFTMEKAFTNPDYVNEMKGLGLSDRLINIITKEY
-1130 QQKRLQDNLN
+1130 GRQQGTSEDFTERSGNGNVDVGESGQTNYRINEQTRERASGEEQLGAVRHGTESAEERQHVTVKDAEEDLASKGIASGSGDARFSVRYVPDASETESIVKDIMLETGVPEDVARAWIASETSLAAIISDEQNSPYLNYEGDDRYTAIKKDGDYPQGTVDFNNICRKRLPFTAMYQRIQKQFPNKIITGEDLAVIRQIMKDRGLMVACGLCYVEDRMQLLGEIARDFINEYHNDFKGYASKEGNAKKRNAEKFRELLGDDRKDDLSIYDLLTLDGSLKLYQEHRGIYDAFNAFNNARGQAAGNLFQGYAEYKREILNWSKSKVKQVNALGGLRVFSYSDFEAHHLIDLVQIIQDCARKGVMIQGYTKVPAFARVVADTGVKLN
-1140 LDDIDINDVLL
+1140 RSLIPLGDTGIVDGKLAFDPVEGIDINDPDFLPSNNNIGNIL
-1151 GDEMGTLTDEQKSI
+1151 IGINDEQI
-1165 AMDYLNAKAALGS
+1165 GLAMLDPFVHFIIPYHSNQ
-1178 KSGQVRNDIADKV
+1178 SGILRK
-1191 AVINNA
+1191 
-1197 IDSYVNVDNGQIVT
+1197 
-1211 ATLKQDDRKVFI
+1211 LKQTGAWTNYKSEQTDKDLKTGRSIGHGINIYTDVLDAAAAEGKPIRNEREFVDKFLAVCKERGLRPRFSRFLNIDD
-1223 IGGNVAV
+1223 
-1230 ADDGSMVDSQ
+1230 
-1240 KSDKLIIIKDAETS
+1240 
-1254 KISYVEPTQISR
+1254 
-1266 LNGNFDPVKEKDNAK
+1266 NGNFAYRKGYYKF
-1281 QLVMQASAQS
+1281 LVDFKMFD
-1291 EEGTDGASQFNLGNT
+1291 EEGNILPQ
-1306 YQLTTEDGQTFPI
+1306 Y
-1319 QISNEQKPEAIEQ
+1319 
-1332 EPTETEQETALSR
+1332 
-1345 IPVDKNGNAQFE
+1345 PV
-1357 EAQPSDTWKALVEM
+1357 
-1371 NEGDAA
+1371 
-1377 EAEDTAKQMYDNA
+1377 
-1390 TKELDKAQKSKPKT
+1390 
-1404 GATVMEIQK
+1404 
-1413 NKAEYKSKLDKLQA
+1413 
-1427 KVDYWSTVLSFPEA
+1427 
-1441 ERKAAAIA
+1441 
-1449 AENAKTE
+1449 
-1456 AKQQANDNLAKGRK
+1456 QANFDDAFNK
-1470 IMQEKGTYYK
+1470 
-1480 EDSKLGDYLNF
+1480 
-1491 EDFALRMI
+1491 
-1499 ANGRVK
+1499 
-1505 FVWKSDPD
+1505 
-1513 NSAIKG
+1513 
-1519 LGAHLGFEDNENE
+1519 
-1532 RKRVFSILANAD
+1532 
-1544 KGGLRPNEAAQELAE
+1544 
-1559 IYNSS
+1559 
-1564 NDNESIDTMQA
+1564 
-1575 LDTILDIIRSY
+1575 TILDKY
-1586 GGKTRDMM
+1586 VADTKAETQEGLDG
-1594 NAAIAA
+1594 AY
-1600 HANVGMDERG
+1600 DEIVDKLGLKERPDDVRFRVKEG
-1610 YMEDRQGNPIN
+1610 SRTEDRQGNPIK
-1621 PDGTLYAEPV
+1621 PDGTLYVETV
-1631 ASIDEITD
+1631 SSIDKITD

-1675 FKRNSQAHPEV
+1675 FKRNSQVHPEV

-1749 NARNNS
+1749 NARNSS

-1787 SGLSSKGKDNAKIT
+1787 SGLSFENKDTKVSDNNIISSKESAGTIPSQGLEGDSSARIAEANREQKMAGGSYLSEVDPDIIAFRLSNNNRATISKWLDKWASAATENAEGAANNREPLKKDVLEYLDQFDDATLQLAWAKWFCTGAVRMGAEDMPKVRQALKLAKAHKVDPLQYDSPMSIINQWPGEVKEEPINPNDVKTLHKAKELSEGIIIYDVDESDESRNNMRQIINTHFGKDCSPWCLL
-1801 ENQEGDGKIILIKG
+1801 QGDGKGNLTESSEKYWEHYDSYPKQVAFKDGKLLAFSANDSEDRVWWDRQDERHDNIPVVGKIKG
-1815 KKWETTAEPES
+1815 D
-1826 YKSSTKRRANSH
+1826 R
-1838 DIVWFIGNKRYG
+1838 
-1850 STTAERD
+1850 
-1857 LIEAEASEYGGY
+1857 
-1869 IGAWNAYEE
+1869 
-1878 DKILLGKNEAA
+1878 LGR
-1889 LLKKA
+1889 
-1894 AEHESANQTI
+1894 S
-1904 EALSSNSSENHLAE
+1904 
-1918 NPNDLPDLLPT
+1918 
-1929 QENNTSSEDE
+1929 
-1939 GTNIFEESNT
+1939 
-1949 ETEKPV
+1949 
-1955 AEQIIE
+1955 
-1961 QRKVVN
+1961 
-1967 TEPTEAQKEAGNY
+1967 
-1980 RMGHVKIDGMDV
+1980 
-1992 TIENPKGSIRRG
+1992 GSI
-2004 TDADGKEWQS
+2004 E
-2014 EMHYDYGYI
+2014 Y
-2023 RSTKAVDNDHI
+2023 
-2034 DIFLSDNPETG
+2034 NPETG
-2045 DVFVVDQVNPK
+2045 AIEGVNDIYKGNRMNGVFMQWHSLEDDIP
-2056 TGEFDESKVMYG
+2056 Y
-2068 FASEQEARDAYLSN
+2068 
-2082 YEEGWKGLGKI
+2082 
-2093 TEVTR
+2093 R
-2098 EEFKKWIDSSTRKT
+2098 EETYKDGKLDGRSIWRNSNSQIMADQTFKDGVLDGKATIYHD
-2112 KPFSEY
+2112 
-2118 ASVKVAEA
+2118 
-2126 QKDVEFSISNGN
+2126 NGN
-2138 DKAGTAEEKE
+2138 LEEE
-2148 FAEKY
+2148 
-2153 SVSQKYVED
+2153 QM
-2162 YANGMRLGTGTGCGL
+2162 YANGQLNGERIQYYEDGITVQNRGMYKDSHTVGKHTEYFRSGSVMAVREYDDNGKPTGHWKNFREDGTLSDEQIFENGKL
-2177 ALQNIRHDFRLAN
+2177 MI
-2190 STLKFAEFAHEY
+2190 HEY
-2202 AKLKRELFDKFGDY
+2202 APYG
-2216 DKLKAQQ
+2216 
-2223 IAEAE
+2223 
-2228 ARRDAM
+2228 
-2234 EAARKRI
+2234 
-2241 EEEQQRKKAEYEA
+2241 
-2254 RIARYKGMSLD
+2254 
-2265 ELDSEYFKALEN
+2265 
-2277 KDEVSARDIVDE
+2277 
-2289 VARRN
+2289 
-2294 GYVDVSSDY
+2294 
-2303 QGVGAWAAPSRPG
+2303 
-2316 GYTDEERRASLETDA
+2316 LETR
-2331 PDLSL
+2331 L
-2336 EDISLGYTLQPDDI
+2336 EI
-2350 FDHPERYVQGDSTSK
+2350 FESTS
-2365 EAARAIKAT
+2365 A
-2374 LNALKRGN
+2374 GGQ
-2382 KDAKIKVFRAV
+2382 
-2393 PLSVKEGRLRNG
+2393 VKQYE
-2405 DWVTPSRAYAD
+2405 
-2416 MHGNHR
+2416 M
-2422 LEGEYRVI
+2422 YR
-2430 EEEVPAKDLWWD
+2430 
-2442 GNDVREWGYDDGTA
+2442 RMDGT
-2456 RRYANVEN
+2456 
-2464 NTKRNDVIT
+2464 
-2473 RDDAG
+2473 
-2478 NIIPPSRRFDSGN
+2478 
-2491 ADERYQISGRKA
+2491 
-2503 IDKSS
+2503 
-2508 EESRIAYEAVKEQL
+2508 
-2522 DRIGIPVE
+2522 
-2530 LLSNQAMREM
+2530 
-2540 AINANALETVS
+2540 
-2551 SQNEYQQTVVSSA
+2551 
-2564 SGAKIINNLDNL
+2564 
-2576 AKSLENEPKTKE
+2576 
-2588 KTFLGAL
+2588 
-2595 AKALDAKKHGSNSQ
+2595 
-2609 YATFE
+2609 
-2614 AKNGTVVTIRLA
+2614 
-2626 NHNAATSTFDN
+2626 
-2637 HGENDGISIVVSA
+2637 
-2650 RENNGIT
+2650 
-2657 NDGKAHVTEFYY
+2657 
-2669 DAIKLRK
+2669 
-2676 ADGKPLVDIVKSI
+2676 
-2689 KQSLY
+2689 
-2694 SGEYKDT
+2694 
-2701 TGLAQ
+2701 
-2706 REEVNA
+2706 
-2712 KDVPEFMTV
+2712 PEF
-2721 YHGSGA
+2721 
-2727 KFDRFDHSHMGEG
+2727 
-2740 EGNQAFGWGTYVTE
+2740 
-2754 VEGIGRAYA
+2754 
-2763 KAAAAKD
+2763 
-2770 GDLMNRYTSYIRNRM
+2770 
-2785 ASGISFEAAKKEL
+2785 
-2798 MERLEKIYEKQTDET
+2798 
-2813 LYANFRESFKK
+2813 
-2824 LKALT
+2824 
-2829 ERELPLRELYTVEI
+2829 
-2843 PEDINSSLSKDEI
+2843 
-2856 LKGLDSIGKELFSG
+2856 
-2870 YGLNDVQI
+2870 
-2878 NAMYGTTRQWY
+2878 
-2889 ELGRTATSDF
+2889 
-2899 FPLKE
+2899 
-2904 AFKAYGI
+2904 
-2911 DAETIDKRIHDGA
+2911 
-2924 MEDRR
+2924 
-2929 KNPAGYGFY
+2929 
-2938 LNWTGRIDKWIEKL
+2938 
-2952 GISEDEYERYD
+2952 EYERVKSPLTKNYQQND
-2963 MVTGEDA
+2963 IEITTDYNEDGS
-2970 YHYLEIKLGGAKEA
+2970 YKRSVY
-2984 SDYLSEHGYVGIKYP
+2984 
-2999 AQYTSGGR
+2999 SGGQR
-3007 SDGARNYVI
+3007 SETYRY
-3016 FNENDAKITGRIE
+3016 
-3029 FLREPDGT
+3029 
-3037 VYGATVGGK
+3037 
-3046 IYLNR
+3046 
-3051 ERLNPNTPI
+3051 
-3060 HEYTHLWFSALK
+3060 YT
-3072 DANPELYKRG
+3072 
-3082 VELMKQLPIWEEVK
+3082 
-3096 TDPNYANLSGDDA
+3096 
-3109 IASECLSR
+3109 
-3117 LVGDKGADVLTKMAK
+3117 
-3132 DANVSGDILG
+3132 
-3142 TAHRISLIE
+3142 
-3151 EFKDWLKKFWTW
+3151 
-3163 VRDSFTPWTKEEA
+3163 EEA
-3176 ARVSVDDIQN
+3176 NAAGVITHKNFVGKHEGTYGNNNQYDEYYDENGTLISAVKQEYILQDGK
-3186 MVLSD
+3186 LSIKKTTYNADD
-3191 LAKGVNPLANAREE
+3191 LA
-3205 SELTKTNDKFNEQ
+3205 Q
-3218 LETLTENNADSV
+3218 
-3230 VLSLGRPSDILQSAG
+3230 
-3245 VKNKPMKLYGNK
+3245 
-3257 VMKKMRKHGFALD
+3257 
-3270 DLHDLPRAVA
+3270 
-3280 DPIAVFN
+3280 
-3287 NYGEDGNRS
+3287 
-3296 ILTELRT
+3296 
-3303 QQGNFLVS
+3303 
-3311 VNIGKDADIDFNIVR
+3311 IDFNIDEMYKNFYESKVHPDGVETEQEAPANEIDVR
-3326 SVFGKGDENVV
+3326 DVVEKTLSAVNLYLDQDMNGDITIGGVIDGVDYPFVVFDDSTYDAYIEDGYSEDEVGRATREQEQAYFAVKDELEHYQTYGLWRGEESGPTFRTTEQREPYVSFSIVEDPKLIEKLDEGDKVKVYRAMQMIDGKLYPPMASKINREFVQPIELGKWEQADEHPELIDKEGRFKLNKGNGKGLKAAYNP
-3337 DWINKGLA
+3337 
-3345 TYINKEKA
+3345 YIHTSRTPLNDQFSEAQSRPNIVTVEVEIPKSELSSGYKA
-3353 LSFLSHQSAPIAA
+3353 
-3366 TAANAELL
+3366 
-3374 SAAKIVKEF
+3374 
-3383 ENPNNEGEKSNF
+3383 
-3395 QFIGEKGA
+3395 
-3403 AHLDKAEE
+3403 DKAKDSVGEIE
-3411 ATIRLDNL
+3411 WKAGIVQGQLTGTRKVILTRWDKPIRIVPDSEVA
-3419 SIARQMENAGKDAKT
+3419 SI
-3434 IKLATGWER
+3434 
-3443 GADGKWR
+3443 
-3450 YEISDANIKDTIDL
+3450 
-3464 GKGISK
+3464 
-3470 KRFEEDML
+3470 
-3478 WNSGRLGNVIDAPE
+3478 
-3492 IFKAYPQLK
+3492 
-3501 DIHIET
+3501 
-3507 DSIVNDMPSNGEFN
+3507 IVNDMFKGKTITMPTNVVTPSLRVE
-3521 ANSNRITIHA
+3521 
-3531 DKLKYLNS
+3531 
-3539 ILNHEIQHAIQHIE
+3539 
-3553 GFATGGTPEHLEK
+3553 LEK
-3566 EFNAARL
+3566 LGVPFVQTDNTG
-3573 EWRARAYAHELE
+3573 HIV
-3585 ETAKELGGEYNLV
+3585 GGEYDGKHYSQVYGNGASTENSMYMKAPKEKLTHQSRPAFRTTEQREQLFKDAKDEFGTTTDFREAGYLLPDGSMLDFSEKRDGGPAGQRSQDHRSISRVMNDVNYDTMTEYLDDFMNEGAIRLLPESGTFSIAKQPTKAQKNLLRDFIYRYDGEV
-3598 EVENAL
+3598 EVEY
-3604 GKEYKEMGMEDLLP
+3604 YKDGHSV
-3618 DKETRIKGAN
+3618 
-3628 YFARGYADRSMD
+3628 AD
-3640 EAIKR
+3640 
-3645 FHLDESTRS
+3645 
-3654 DFNPY
+3654 PY
-3659 VEYMRIAGEVEA
+3659 Y
-3671 RNVSERL
+3671 
-3678 GMTPEERRRTLASE
+3678 RRRTSPTRVLNDIDKYFTDGTIPEGNGPMFRTLPISPEMRDKMSVIEAIARMGGTYLKAPNGADTRLDPEQWALVRTDEFKSWFGDWEKAARIEKLRKSEPVTISGQEYEGKYELIRESAKAWMKDNLRGSYKNEDTKNVIAIGRKGVNKVTSHSMGSEAHLKSIAAIPEMLKKAIFITREQASKAGAQYPE
-3692 TEDVSREDQIILNDA
+3692 YEYYVVGLKIGDVDYTAKVTIGVDENGNKFYDHALTEIEKGKLLDQINGQAVSPGFISTEINPSVTKSKDTKLFSILQTNSSKVVDENGEPKVVYQDA
-3707 LNGNSYYDEANDKFN
+3707 PYRFIESGDAEPVFLNIKSLLTDDVKRDYNNGENLSSMDPVLQNAKQMGYDGVVFTNIAESWQNGSAKQYVVFEPSQIKSAVDNEGTVDAEQDDIRFRTLDEANDRFN
-3722 NDLARYQNGEM
+3722 
-3733 DKNEMLRLGRPQGV
+3733 
-3747 MRAFLPDLPIVIR
+3747 
-3760 QRILSKGSTRKHNVA
+3760 S
-3775 IDALTDMPK
+3775 
-3784 HLSQPIFVFKRSDNA
+3784 
-3799 LGVLTEMQ
+3799 
-3807 DRDGKNVCVAI
+3807 
-3818 ELNRRIQDGGEILE
+3818 
-3832 VNDVRSIHGRNV
+3832 
-3844 ADIVYPIVQNGTL
+3844 
-3857 KWVDKEKGLEYLS
+3857 DKEKGLKYLS

-3882 QDLSSAAKIVKDFEN
+3882 QDLSSAAKIVKDFKN
-3897 PIIPDATNVNPTSDL
+3897 PIIPDATNVNSTSDL
-3912 SKQSELDAEYMAAV
+3912 RKQSNLDAEHMSSV
-3926 KSGDMSKAQQMVKD
+3926 ESGD
-3940 AFRAAFPNN
+3940 
-3949 KLGSTIFYK
+3949 
-3958 GKNGEWKN
+3958 
-3966 QVGGF
+3966 
-3971 FTDSYEFA
+3971 
-3979 DYYGGGESK
+3979 
-3988 KFFINMENPY
+3988 
-3998 EYDFMESGSD
+3998 
-4008 GDFPGTD
+4008 
-4015 GQTRN
+4015 
-4020 TYDIIK
+4020 
-4026 AADEAAGDNP
+4026 DE
-4036 YDGYILRN
+4036 
-4044 VGEGSAPGD
+4044 
-4053 FIVDDYITKISSN
+4053 T
-4066 VKSAEPVTY
+4066 
-4075 DDSGKVIP
+4075 
-4083 LSKRF
+4083 
-4088 SDVDDIRFRISKDDT
+4088 
-4103 SSNGGNSEASE
+4103 
-4114 NNGSDDEMTERPFED
+4114 MERPFED

-4169 IRAKITDRAF
+4169 IRAEITDRAF

-4213 MRDNMKEALGIDNLS
+4213 MRDNMKAALGLDNLS

-4427 RKKALASGDVMAAS
+4427 RKKALASGDVMAANN
-4441 DCDIR
+4441 CDIR

-4462 RNNKMVDN
+4462 RNNKMVNN

-4528 AAAQKEVNATEA
+4528 AAAQKEVNAAEA

-4545 QFDALWDRINAATKA
+4545 QFDELWDRINAATKA

-4607 RSGSFAPSLVKAKGR
+4607 RSGSFAPSLIKAKGR

-4650 MALYYFITNRPNQD
+4650 LALYYFISNRPNQD

-4685 NNPGSKKRLFRVAY
+4685 NNPGSKKRLFSVAY
-4699 PPFNASLD
+4699 PPLNASLD

-4720 NMVKQAQQGLA
+4720 DMVKQAQQGLA

-4761 RGKDVSLIINGNPRA
+4761 RGKDVCLIINGNPRA

-4831 IRGYGVG
+4831 IRGYGAG

-4858 NGTLGS
+4858 NGTLGN

-4875 ENGAITG
+4875 ESGAITG

-4896 NEFIDKSTFRKVVEK
+4896 NEFIDKSTFRKAVEK
-4911 VKLDKFLQHWQD
+4911 VKFDKFLQHWQD

-4930 MTRFSAYMSARK
+4930 MTRFSAFVSSRK
-4942 SGEGIVE
+4942 AGEGIVE

-4958 VNFNRKGSGQHIKWT
+4958 VNFNRKGSGQHIKWK

-5016 GLNAMYKLWK
+5016 GLNSMYKLWK
-5026 INPKRFWGWMTG
+5026 INPKRFSGWMAG
-5038 YFAVGVMQAL
+5038 YFAIGVMQAL

-5060 DINDH
+5060 DINDY

-5071 LLGYGGLYFKWGMP
+5071 LLGYGGLYFKWSMP

-5228 DKIYETVGG
+5228 DKIYETIGG

-5360 EISEIE
+5360 EISEID